1 MVKKIIVCVWRLCSP
16 RQSDEI
22 KAIVWLVGR
31 KLASFISSCH
41 FVLADS
47 FLFFLCRI
55 ASLTCLSCSIRELVR
70 CRRESFIINRQL
82 FLFFSFRL
90 PARFDEQD
98 DSLIERDGNPL
109 LLLFFTHRERRRRG
123 TFGQGSRVY
132 YNQTRERR
140 VCLESSVI
148 QQPSYSQSLTSFLF
162 ITYALKFLTVF
173 TLLLLS
179 LLLLRQ
185 QRIAL
190 TTKWHAWLWQFLP
203 WQRQSLASLSREVF
217 HTMESERS
225 NKSFPPTI
233 DKVHQLFV
241 SFFSSFL
248 YALCSTLARAKVHV
262 RSSLLKGIVWSD
274 TWSPLESF
282 RFCSR
287 FLPSSFRSVTLNMSR
302 GNGKSRVRTNSKR
315 HNSRR
320 HTDRQTS
327 TYFYI
332 LFSSG
337 GYFRA

>member
-1 MVKKIIVCVWRLCSP
+1 MWRLCPP

-47 FLFFLCRI
+47 FFFFSFRI

-70 CRRESFIINRQL
+70 CRRESFYNKSST
-82 FLFFSFRL
+82 FPFFFSFRL

-179 LLLLRQ
+179 LLLLLRQ

-225 NKSFPPTI
+225 NKSFSPTI

-241 SFFSSFL
+241 PFFSRCLFSSFL
-248 YALCSTLARAKVHV
+248 YARLWHEPKYMFAV
-262 RSSLLKGIVWSD
+262 R
-274 TWSPLESF
+274 
-282 RFCSR
+282 C
-287 FLPSSFRSVTLNMSR
+287 
-302 GNGKSRVRTNSKR
+302 
-315 HNSRR
+315 
-320 HTDRQTS
+320 
-327 TYFYI
+327 
-332 LFSSG
+332 
-337 GYFRA
+337 